1 MRAASGKTSLT
12 TVVTTL
18 PLPIRSYVRREGRM
32 TSGQKRALYRWWSM
46 YGVDATRSLDLNSLF
61 PRPAP
66 CIVEIGF
73 GMGDA
78 LLAMARSRPH
88 CNFLGIE
95 VYRPGIGSL
104 LRKLAALEMKNVRLI
119 CADAAMVFRSLL
131 TLHSLEA
138 VYILFPDP
146 WPKKRHHKR
155 RLVQDEF
162 IQCLADKIRP
172 GGRLHLATDD
182 AGYAA
187 HMLAVLERSP
197 LLVNSAGA
205 GRFSP
210 PRTDRPQ
217 TKFETRGGRLGH
229 HIWDLIYRR
238 R

>member
-1 MRAASGKTSLT
+1 MRAASRKSSSTAG
-12 TVVTTL
+12 VADL

-32 TSGQKRALYRWWSM
+32 TSGQSRALDRWWSV
-46 YGVDATRSLDLNSLF
+46 YGVDATRPLDLNSLF
-61 PRPAP
+61 DRPSP
-66 CIVEIGF
+66 CVVEIGF

-104 LRKLAALEMKNVRLI
+104 LRKLAALELKNVRLLR
-119 CADAAMVFRSLL
+119 ADAAVVFRSLL
-131 TLHSLEA
+131 ALRSLEA

-162 IQCLADKIRP
+162 IQCVAGRIRP

-182 AGYAA
+182 DDYAA
-187 HMLAVLERSP
+187 HMLDVLERSP
-197 LLVNSAGA
+197 LLVNMAGA
-205 GRFSP
+205 GRFSL

-217 TKFETRGGRLGH
+217 TKFEMRGGRLGH
-229 HIWDLIYRR
+229 RIWDLIYRR